1 MDLVDFSKLA
11 VGGVALVPLII
22 GLVEFAKSQGLEKPR
37 QKMGL
42 AFALGVVFAGVAQA
56 INEGLVPALALPWV
70 RVGFVALGGAI
81 AACSAMGLYDV
92 GKKWA
97 GKS

>member
-1 MDLVDFSKLA
+1 MDLIDFSKLA
-11 VGGVALVPLII
+11 VGGVLLVPLII
-22 GLVEFAKSQGLEKPR
+22 GLVEFAKSQGLQGR
-37 QKMGL
+37 HNFMLL
-42 AFALGVVFAGVAQA
+42 AFLLGVAFTGVAQA

>member
-1 MDLVDFSKLA
+1 
-11 VGGVALVPLII
+11 
-22 GLVEFAKSQGLEKPR
+22 
-37 QKMGL
+37 
-42 AFALGVVFAGVAQA
+42 LGVVFAGVAQA